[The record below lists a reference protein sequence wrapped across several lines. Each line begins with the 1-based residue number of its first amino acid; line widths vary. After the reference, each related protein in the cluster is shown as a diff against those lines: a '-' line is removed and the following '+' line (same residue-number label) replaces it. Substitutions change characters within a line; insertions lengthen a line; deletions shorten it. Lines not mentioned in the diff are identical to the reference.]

1 MKPLRYPII
10 KNNWV
15 LKLFSDIL
23 ENEIEYDVLL
33 SSELLGEKGW
43 CAVAI
48 DVKKE
53 YEDFIGG
60 IIFDGSITS
69 SFKLKYRKEDL
80 TAKILYDL
88 MKIAGSNFS
97 IAFTE
102 LVKGSTLEGTKIS
115 VPVFEDYERYL
126 NQIIK
131 NSN

>member
-1 MKPLRYPII
+1 MKLLRFPII

-33 SSELLGEKGW
+33 SSELPGEKGW

-69 SFKLKYRKEDL
+69 SFKLKYKKEDL

-102 LVKGSTLEGTKIS
+102 LVKGSALEGTKIS